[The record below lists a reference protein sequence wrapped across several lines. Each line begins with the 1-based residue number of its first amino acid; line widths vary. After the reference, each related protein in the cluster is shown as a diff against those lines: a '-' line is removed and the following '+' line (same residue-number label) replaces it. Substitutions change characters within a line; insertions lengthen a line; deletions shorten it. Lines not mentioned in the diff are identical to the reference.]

1 MPITEMQIDAI
12 EPFATGQSLGE
23 AGPYLRIKGVAKGEL
38 DPAAPQNP

>member
-1 MPITEMQIDAI
+1 MPITEMQIDGI